1 MNEDLNLGREF
12 IKRIAGTFSSG
23 GSLFIAQVTKVDGIT
38 CTIMLGE
45 LEISDVRIFSVEQQ
59 GNLTVKPL
67 EGSMALVADLSS
79 GKLRDLVIL
88 QADKVELI
96 KYEEN
101 SLVIE
106 IDSESKKLDIKN
118 DQVGLKDLFQ
128 AVADIIKQLTVSTPA
143 GPSGTPLPPTVQ
155 AVTQY
160 ETNFKKLLK

>member
-1 MNEDLNLGREF
+1 MNEDLAQGRDL
-12 IKRIAGTFSSG
+12 IKRIAGTYSPG
-23 GSLFIAQVTKVDGIT
+23 GSLFVAEVTKVDGIT
-38 CTIMLGE
+38 CAIKIGE